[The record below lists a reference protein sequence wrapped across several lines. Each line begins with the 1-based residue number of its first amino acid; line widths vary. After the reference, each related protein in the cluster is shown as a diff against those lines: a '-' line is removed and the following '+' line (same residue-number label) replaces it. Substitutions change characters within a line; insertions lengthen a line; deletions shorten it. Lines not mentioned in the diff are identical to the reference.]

1 MFYDVFINMKIIITE
16 SHYRKLLK
24 EFAYPGTSKVLGAD
38 GVNDDVFNEILRVIP
53 ILFSADTTSIPLVN
67 KVKSQVKVKNE
78 DYLPIAQFINQIHA
92 HCKKGDNFNNYN
104 EREFP
109 GFCYQINE
117 ILYSD
122 SDIKFSHSYG
132 IMR

>member
-1 MFYDVFINMKIIITE
+1 M
-16 SHYRKLLK
+16 
-24 EFAYPGTSKVLGAD
+24 
-38 GVNDDVFNEILRVIP
+38 FNEILRVIP
-53 ILFSADTTSIPLVN
+53 ILFSADTTSLPLVN

-104 EREFP
+104 DREFL

-122 SDIKFSHSYG
+122 SDNKFSHSYG